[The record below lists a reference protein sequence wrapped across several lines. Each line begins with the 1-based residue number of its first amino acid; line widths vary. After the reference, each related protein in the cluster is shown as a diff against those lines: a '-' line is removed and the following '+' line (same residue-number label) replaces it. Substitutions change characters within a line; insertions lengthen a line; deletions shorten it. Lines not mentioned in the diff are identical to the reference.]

1 MTAFAPPALP
11 FPADPL
17 DRAAHV
23 RADPAAV
30 TGLYR
35 RDDARVLAVVDG
47 RLVIDSSADRTR
59 AAIRWLEPSD
69 IAALTDEP
77 PVFLGLDRSTGAGR
91 FACAVSAE
99 AVTRLDPDARL
110 LAPAVDL
117 RSLMTQGTLPSGDI
131 ATAATAIALTA
142 WRAEARFC
150 GRCGGAT
157 EPRDG
162 GWKRACP
169 GCARDTFPRTDPV
182 VIMLVTQRNRC
193 ALARQP
199 HFPEGMWSTIAGFVE
214 PGETIEAAVARETAE
229 ELGLAVRDVVYRMS
243 QPWPMPHSL
252 MIGCRCEALS
262 GAMTLDPTEI
272 ADARWFARDEA
283 AAMLAGTHPEGCWVP
298 GPHAV
303 AHWLIREWAKTAAAG
318 EGAT

>member
-17 DRAAHV
+17 DRAAHL
-23 RADPAAV
+23 RSDATAL
-30 TGLYR
+30 TELYE

-59 AAIRWLEPSD
+59 AGIRWLRLAD
-69 IAALTDEP
+69 VAALCAEVP
-77 PVFLGLDRSTGAGR
+77 AFLGRTAGSGAGR
-91 FACAVSAE
+91 FACAISAE
-99 AVTRLDPDARL
+99 AATRRDPDSRL

-117 RSLMTQGTLPSGDI
+117 RSLMTQGVLPATDI
-131 ATAATAIALTA
+131 ATAATAIALLA
-142 WRAEARFC
+142 WHAEARFC

-169 GCARDTFPRTDPV
+169 ACAKDTFPRTDPV
-182 VIMLVTQRNRC
+182 AIMLVTQGNRC

-199 HFPEGMWSTIAGFVE
+199 HFPEGMWSTIAGFIE

-229 ELGLAVRDVVYRMS
+229 ELGLTIANVVYRMS

-252 MIGCRCEALS
+252 MIGCRCETRTAEI
-262 GAMTLDPTEI
+262 TVDTTEL
-272 ADARWFARDEA
+272 ADARWFGRDEA

-298 GPHAV
+298 GAHAV
-303 AHWLIREWAKTAAAG
+303 AHWLIREWAKD
-318 EGAT
+318 ATGG

>member
-17 DRAAHV
+17 DRAAQL
-23 RADPAAV
+23 RSDATAL
-30 TGLYR
+30 TELYG

-47 RLVIDSSADRTR
+47 RLVIDSSADRKR
-59 AAIRWLEPSD
+59 AAIRWLRPSE
-69 IAALTDEP
+69 IADVSGEAP
-77 PVFLGLDRSTGAGR
+77 AFLGRIGGSGAGR
-91 FACAVSAE
+91 FASAIS
-99 AVTRLDPDARL
+99 ADAATRLDPDSRL

-117 RSLMTQGTLPSGDI
+117 RSLMTQGVLPATDI
-131 ATAATAIALTA
+131 ATAATAIALLS
-142 WRAEARFC
+142 WHAEARFC
-150 GRCGGAT
+150 GRCGSAT
-157 EPRDG
+157 APRDG

-169 GCARDTFPRTDPV
+169 ACTREAFPRTDPV
-182 VIMLVTQRNRC
+182 VIMLVTQGNRC

-229 ELGLAVRDVVYRMS
+229 ELGLTIANVVYRMS

-262 GAMTLDPTEI
+262 ERITVDTSEL

-283 AAMLAGTHPEGCWVP
+283 AAMLAGTHPEGFWTP

-303 AHWLIREWAKTAAAG
+303 AHWLIREWAKGGTG
-318 EGAT
+318 G